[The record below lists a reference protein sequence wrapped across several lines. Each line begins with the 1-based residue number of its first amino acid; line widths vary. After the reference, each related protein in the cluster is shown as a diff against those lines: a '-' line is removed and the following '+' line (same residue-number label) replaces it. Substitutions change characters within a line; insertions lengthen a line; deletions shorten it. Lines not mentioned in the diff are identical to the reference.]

1 MDSLLHVKIF
11 FSCPSY
17 DSKKRPSVIKLHSHR
32 DARRVRKRP
41 GCCDQALSSAIFS
54 LAINRP
60 GLLGIVADKSAVSG
74 KTLTTNKKKEDSE
87 TKLLMFK
94 RDKLFLLISLP
105 TVAPSLN
112 YHFKRGVEKAILQ
125 LTGLTGAGGTEE
137 LSSDKTC
144 VSIGFENESLDSRCS
159 FQLTY
164 PRYTRVQCTFS
175 GCFFFFSFFIG
186 HMQELCPAR
195 TAPSSCST
203 WQTLNTYSIRYTC
216 YHSNCQRQA
225 LRSVN
230 SEPRRGVYKCVHPG
244 GAVTNNMLVLRK
256 NDNMRNIKSI
266 LTSTNHLIAHII
278 LSAESPE

>member
-1 MDSLLHVKIF
+1 MRWGTVLRDIYGFSVTCKDFFHVTESVLRLEK
-11 FSCPSY
+11 S
-17 DSKKRPSVIKLHSHR
+17 SVIKLHSHR

-41 GCCDQALSSAIFS
+41 GCYDQALSSAIFS

-74 KTLTTNKKKEDSE
+74 KTLTTNKKKEDSK

-144 VSIGFENESLDSRCS
+144 VSIGFENESLESRRS

-175 GCFFFFSFFIG
+175 GCFFLFFFLSLLDTCKNSAQLEPLWAAAPHG
-186 HMQELCPAR
+186 KRWTR
-195 TAPSSCST
+195 TASATHVIIATVSGKRCGLLTASLAGAFTNVST
-203 WQTLNTYSIRYTC
+203 PEEPWQTTC
-216 YHSNCQRQA
+216 SF
-225 LRSVN
+225 
-230 SEPRRGVYKCVHPG
+230 
-244 GAVTNNMLVLRK
+244 
-256 NDNMRNIKSI
+256 
-266 LTSTNHLIAHII
+266 
-278 LSAESPE
+278 